1 MTWPAP
7 PGASYNLGATWSTG
21 DAVKAIKQLLRPE
34 RLRQVPEQFS
44 WVDQALVQQHF
55 IDRCEARSA
64 ALYLFLVTVSDAQ
77 GLSYYGAATLA
88 RRLHLS
94 DEQFAAARQQLI
106 ELDLIAYRSPLY
118 QVLALPGTV
127 AAPVPDAAASRA
139 QPAAGGQ
146 PVSLATLLQ
155 LAQQRRA

>member
-1 MTWPAP
+1 M
-7 PGASYNLGATWSTG
+7 
-21 DAVKAIKQLLRPE
+21 KAIKQLLRPE
-34 RLRQVPEQFS
+34 RLRQVPAQFS

-55 IDRCEARSA
+55 IDRCESRSA

-77 GLSYYGAATLA
+77 GLSYYGASTLA

-94 DEQFAAARQQLI
+94 DEQFAAARRQLI

-127 AAPVPDAAASRA
+127 AAPVPDADAAARRA
-139 QPAAGGQ
+139 PATTGANTDGQ

-155 LAQQRRA
+155 QARQRRG

>member
-1 MTWPAP
+1 V
-7 PGASYNLGATWSTG
+7 
-21 DAVKAIKQLLRPE
+21 VKAIKQLLRPE

-44 WVDQALVQQHF
+44 WVDQAFVQQHF

-64 ALYLFLVTVSDAQ
+64 ALYLFLVTVSDSQ
-77 GLSYYGAATLA
+77 GLSYYGACTLS
-88 RRLHLS
+88 RRLRLS
-94 DEQFAAARQQLI
+94 QEQLGAARQQLI

-127 AAPVPDAAASRA
+127 AAPH
-139 QPAAGGQ
+139 PARRTPTIGRDLATTGGQ

-155 LAQQRRA
+155 QALARRG

>member
-1 MTWPAP
+1 MKPT
-7 PGASYNLGATWSTG
+7 
-21 DAVKAIKQLLRPE
+21 KQLLRPE

-64 ALYLFLVTVSDAQ
+64 ALYLFLITVSDAQ
-77 GLSYYGAATLA
+77 GLSYYGASTLA

-106 ELDLIAYRSPLY
+106 DLDLIAYRSPLY
-118 QVLALPGTV
+118 QVLALPGSE
-127 AAPVPDAAASRA
+127 AAPRPTPRVRT
-139 QPAAGGQ
+139 AAGGQ
-146 PVSLATLLQ
+146 AVSLASLLEQ
-155 LAQQRRA
+155 AQQRRG

>member
-1 MTWPAP
+1 M
-7 PGASYNLGATWSTG
+7 
-21 DAVKAIKQLLRPE
+21 KAIKQLLRPE

-44 WVDQALVQQHF
+44 WADQALVQQHF

-94 DEQFAAARQQLI
+94 DEQFTAARQQLI

-127 AAPVPDAAASRA
+127 AAPRPTPRA
-139 QPAAGGQ
+139 PATTRNATTTGAQ

-155 LAQQRRA
+155 QAQQRRG

>member
-1 MTWPAP
+1 M
-7 PGASYNLGATWSTG
+7 
-21 DAVKAIKQLLRPE
+21 KAIKQLLRPE
-34 RLRQVPEQFS
+34 RLRQVPQQFS

-55 IDRCEARSA
+55 IDRCQARSA

-77 GLSYYGAATLA
+77 GLSYYGTATLA
-88 RRLHLS
+88 RRLQLS

-106 ELDLIAYRSPLY
+106 DLDLIAYRSPLY

-127 AAPVPDAAASRA
+127 AAPPRPAPRA
-139 QPAAGGQ
+139 PATTGATTGGH

-155 LAQQRRA
+155 QAQARRG

>member
-1 MTWPAP
+1 M
-7 PGASYNLGATWSTG
+7 
-21 DAVKAIKQLLRPE
+21 KAIKQLLRPE
-34 RLRQVPEQFS
+34 RQRQVPAQFS

-94 DEQFAAARQQLI
+94 DEQFGAARQQLI
-106 ELDLIAYRSPLY
+106 DLELIAYRSPLY

-127 AAPVPDAAASRA
+127 APPRPVPRA
-139 QPAAGGQ
+139 PGIAGANAGGQ
-146 PVSLATLLQ
+146 PVSLAALLQ
-155 LAQQRRA
+155 QAQQRRG

>member
-1 MTWPAP
+1 M
-7 PGASYNLGATWSTG
+7 
-21 DAVKAIKQLLRPE
+21 KAIKQLLRPE

-64 ALYLFLVTVSDAQ
+64 ALYLFLVTVSDAK
-77 GLSYYGAATLA
+77 GLSYYGASTLA
-88 RRLHLS
+88 RRLRLS
-94 DEQFAAARQQLI
+94 DEQFGAARQQLI
-106 ELDLIAYRSPLY
+106 ELDLIAYSSPLY

-127 AAPVPDAAASRA
+127 AAQRPAPRA
-139 QPAAGGQ
+139 PGATRDVTGANSATAGGQ

-155 LAQQRRA
+155 QAQARRG

>member
-1 MTWPAP
+1 M
-7 PGASYNLGATWSTG
+7 
-21 DAVKAIKQLLRPE
+21 KAIKQLLRPE
-34 RLRQVPEQFS
+34 RQRQVPAQFS

-77 GLSYYGAATLA
+77 GLSYYGAPTLA
-88 RRLHLS
+88 RRLRLS

-106 ELDLIAYRSPLY
+106 DLDLIAYCSPLY

-127 AAPVPDAAASRA
+127 AVPLPDAAAPRA
-139 QPAAGGQ
+139 PAIIGANTGGQ
-146 PVSLATLLQ
+146 PVSLATLVQ
-155 LAQQRRA
+155 QARQRRG

>member
-1 MTWPAP
+1 M
-7 PGASYNLGATWSTG
+7 
-21 DAVKAIKQLLRPE
+21 
-34 RLRQVPEQFS
+34 PEQFS

-55 IDRCEARSA
+55 IDRCDARSA

-94 DEQFAAARQQLI
+94 EQDLVAARQQLI
-106 ELDLIAYRSPLY
+106 DLELLAYRSPLY

-127 AAPVPDAAASRA
+127 AAPRTAPRAVLTAPAS
-139 QPAAGGQ
+139 GQ
-146 PVSLATLLQ
+146 PVSLAALLQ
-155 LAQQRRA
+155 QAQQRRG

>member
-1 MTWPAP
+1 M
-7 PGASYNLGATWSTG
+7 
-21 DAVKAIKQLLRPE
+21 KAIKQLLRPE
-34 RLRQVPEQFS
+34 RLRQVPKQFS

-64 ALYLFLVTVSDAQ
+64 ALYLFLLTVSDAQ

-106 ELDLIAYRSPLY
+106 ELDLIAYRLPLY
-118 QVLALPGTV
+118 QVLALPGTM
-127 AAPVPDAAASRA
+127 AAPRA
-139 QPAAGGQ
+139 PTITRNGATTGGP

-155 LAQQRRA
+155 LAQQRRG

>member
-1 MTWPAP
+1 
-7 PGASYNLGATWSTG
+7 
-21 DAVKAIKQLLRPE
+21 VKPIKQLLRPE

-44 WVDQALVQQHF
+44 WVDQALVQKHF

-77 GLSYYGAATLA
+77 GLSYYGTPTLA

-94 DEQFAAARQQLI
+94 DEQFTAARQQLI
-106 ELDLIAYRSPLY
+106 DLELIAYRSPLY
-118 QVLALPGTV
+118 QVLALPGSV
-127 AAPVPDAAASRA
+127 APQRSAPRA
-139 QPAAGGQ
+139 PATTGVNTAGQ

-155 LAQQRRA
+155 LAQQRRG

>member
-1 MTWPAP
+1 M
-7 PGASYNLGATWSTG
+7 
-21 DAVKAIKQLLRPE
+21 KAIKQLLRPE

-64 ALYLFLVTVSDAQ
+64 ALYLFLITVSDAQ
-77 GLSYYGAATLA
+77 GLSYYGASTLA

-106 ELDLIAYRSPLY
+106 ELELIAYRSPLY

-127 AAPVPDAAASRA
+127 AAPPVPDAAAPRA
-139 QPAAGGQ
+139 PAITGANTGGQ
-146 PVSLATLLQ
+146 AVSLATLLQ
-155 LAQQRRA
+155 QAQQRSRG

>member
-1 MTWPAP
+1 MKP
-7 PGASYNLGATWSTG
+7 
-21 DAVKAIKQLLRPE
+21 IKQLLRPE

-64 ALYLFLVTVSDAQ
+64 ALYLFLITVSDAQ
-77 GLSYYGAATLA
+77 GLSYYGASTLA
-88 RRLHLS
+88 RRLRLS
-94 DEQFAAARQQLI
+94 DEHLAAARQQLI

-118 QVLALPGTV
+118 QVLALPGAV
-127 AAPVPDAAASRA
+127 AAPVLDAAAPRA
-139 QPAAGGQ
+139 PASTGANTGGQ

-155 LAQQRRA
+155 QAQQRRG

>member
-1 MTWPAP
+1 M
-7 PGASYNLGATWSTG
+7 
-21 DAVKAIKQLLRPE
+21 KAIKQLLRPE

-55 IDRCEARSA
+55 IDCCEARSA
-64 ALYLFLVTVSDAQ
+64 ALYLFLITVSDAQ

-94 DEQFAAARQQLI
+94 DGQFGAARQQLI
-106 ELDLIAYRSPLY
+106 DLDLIAYRSPLY

-127 AAPVPDAAASRA
+127 AAAPRPAPRA
-139 QPAAGGQ
+139 PAAAGGQ
-146 PVSLATLLQ
+146 PVSLATLLLQ
-155 LAQQRRA
+155 AQQRHG

>member
-1 MTWPAP
+1 MKP
-7 PGASYNLGATWSTG
+7 
-21 DAVKAIKQLLRPE
+21 IKQLLRPE

-55 IDRCEARSA
+55 IDRCDARSA

-77 GLSYYGAATLA
+77 GLSYYGAPTLA
-88 RRLHLS
+88 RRLRLS

-127 AAPVPDAAASRA
+127 AARIPDAATPRA
-139 QPAAGGQ
+139 PATADAQ

-155 LAQQRRA
+155 QAQHQAQLRRG

>member
-1 MTWPAP
+1 M
-7 PGASYNLGATWSTG
+7 
-21 DAVKAIKQLLRPE
+21 KAIKQLLRPE

-55 IDRCEARSA
+55 IDRCDARSA

-77 GLSYYGAATLA
+77 GLSYYGAPTLA

-94 DEQFAAARQQLI
+94 EEQFDAARQQLI
-106 ELDLIAYRSPLY
+106 DLELIAYRSPLY

-127 AAPVPDAAASRA
+127 AAPCLAPRA
-139 QPAAGGQ
+139 PATTRDTTGDTTGGQ

-155 LAQQRRA
+155 LAQQRRG

>member
-1 MTWPAP
+1 MKP
-7 PGASYNLGATWSTG
+7 
-21 DAVKAIKQLLRPE
+21 IKQLLRPE

-64 ALYLFLVTVSDAQ
+64 ALYLFLVTVADAQ
-77 GLSYYGAATLA
+77 GLSYYGAPTLA
-88 RRLHLS
+88 RRLRLS

-127 AAPVPDAAASRA
+127 AAQRPAQRA
-139 QPAAGGQ
+139 PAITSATTATTGANTGG

-155 LAQQRRA
+155 LAQQRRG

>member
-1 MTWPAP
+1 MKP
-7 PGASYNLGATWSTG
+7 
-21 DAVKAIKQLLRPE
+21 IKQLLRPE

-55 IDRCEARSA
+55 IDRCDARSA
-64 ALYLFLVTVSDAQ
+64 ALYLFLITVSDAQ

-94 DEQFAAARQQLI
+94 DEQFAASRQQLI
-106 ELDLIAYRSPLY
+106 DLELIAYRSPLY

-127 AAPVPDAAASRA
+127 AAAPRPAPRA
-139 QPAAGGQ
+139 PAAAGGQ

-155 LAQQRRA
+155 QAQQRHG